1 MTMHNQELIRGE
13 LADYSMGSDGILTAY
28 SHSTRRTVESITR
41 NLALVKTITG
51 GKRVPLLLFLVDSPI
66 PDAETRRFS
75 AKKVGENYCAMAMVC
90 RPGLGALVLRMV
102 FGIKSSTIPSRIFT
116 DSEKAKNWL
125 LQFVDKNPAR
135 D

>member
-1 MTMHNQELIRGE
+1 MSMNKEERIRGE
-13 LADYSMGSDGILTAY
+13 LADYSMGTDGILTAY
-28 SHSTRRTVESITR
+28 SHSTRRTVESVTR

-51 GKRVPLLLFLVDSPI
+51 GKRVPLLLFVVDSPV

-102 FGIKSSTIPSRIFT
+102 FGMKSSPIPTRIFT
-116 DSEKAKNWL
+116 DPDKAKNWL
-125 LQFVDKNPAR
+125 LHYVDKVPGE